1 VTDGEHQGDVRSPAP
16 RAERS
21 WAVHLFSSS
30 RFFAIFAV
38 FGAFLA
44 AVTLYIYGTVV
55 AIQEILHTLGSD
67 RFSVPGMQRLQAAF
81 IEMTDVFLLGT
92 VLFIVSFGLYQLFI
106 QPDITVP
113 KWLRI
118 ENLDQLSERLIEV
131 VGVLLAVT
139 FLGFA
144 VNLVASVVEALERLE
159 DVKTEAEAV
168 NQQVDPAELD
178 AARVVLDQVSLI
190 ELGIAVAIVIA
201 ALSLLLVVSRRHAAN
216 HATAGE

>member
-1 VTDGEHQGDVRSPAP
+1 MSDGEQQGDGRAPAP
-16 RAERS
+16 RAESS
-21 WAVHLFSSS
+21 WAVRLFASS

-44 AVTLYIYGTVV
+44 AVTLFIYGTFV
-55 AIQEILHTLGSD
+55 AVEELLHTLNSD
-67 RFSVPGMQRLQAAF
+67 RVSVPGMQRLQAAF

-106 QPDITVP
+106 QPDVIVP
-113 KWLRI
+113 KWLKI

-144 VNLVASVVEALERLE
+144 VNLVASVVEALEKLE
-159 DVKTEAEAV
+159 DLKTEAEAA
-168 NQQVDPAELD
+168 NQQIDPAELN
-178 AARVVLDQVSLI
+178 AARVVLDQVSLL
-190 ELGIAVAIVIA
+190 ELGVAVAIVIA
-201 ALSLLLVVSRRHAAN
+201 ALSLLLVVSRRHG
-216 HATAGE
+216 GEG